1 MTQQEFTERTG
12 ILLVDGELEY
22 INDLYLNTSMEK
34 DEFCA
39 DFKKYGESKIIRDL
53 HARLVNYELQLKQ
66 LQERDNGI
74 ADELLQKADD
84 YSDPDFREYAVRILG
99 KEGVI
104 KRTIEKGLPLCQK
117 DKEYIYSILDTIR

>member
-12 ILLVDGELEY
+12 ILPADGELGY

-53 HARLVNYELQLKQ
+53 HARLVNYQLESKKICSGIEDIPKQ
-66 LQERDNGI
+66 PRMGQ
-74 ADELLQKADD
+74 
-84 YSDPDFREYAVRILG
+84 
-99 KEGVI
+99 
-104 KRTIEKGLPLCQK
+104 
-117 DKEYIYSILDTIR
+117 YIV

>member
-12 ILLVDGELEY
+12 ILPADGELGY

-53 HARLVNYELQLKQ
+53 HARLVNYQLQLKQ

-74 ADELLQKADD
+74 VDDLIQKADD
-84 YSDPDFREYAVRILG
+84 YSDPDFREYAIRILG
-99 KEGVI
+99 ISGVI
-104 KRTIEKGLPLCQK
+104 KRTIEKGLPLWQN
-117 DKEYIYSILDTIR
+117 DKEYIYSILDSTK